1 MFRPLSLF
9 VGLRYSRAK
18 HKNKFVSF
26 ISIASILG
34 ISLGVMVLIV
44 GLSTMNGFEKTLRDE
59 LLSVIPQGELEVVNG
74 SFKNIK
80 ESLLQ
85 VQSNPHVL
93 GVSPYIA
100 LNGILKKDLAIQAL
114 QIRAIAPKTESNVT
128 NIERYIKNPKGW
140 KLLNST
146 QNNIILGSIVAKRL
160 GVKAGD
166 HLSLLIPKKP
176 SFTSKTSVTNF
187 KQPHEIS
194 FKVVGIFSMG
204 GQVDSTM
211 AFIDIDIAK
220 NLLKLH
226 SANGIAFKV
235 DEILQADNIARKIA
249 YQINEY
255 LYIKSW
261 ITSQG
266 YLYQDIQ
273 MVKSLMYIILLL
285 VIAVACF
292 NIVSTLVM
300 AVNEKRGDI
309 AILKTMGA
317 GKWSLRIIFV
327 VQGAFNGFIGSILGL
342 VLGVVV
348 ASEFTQW
355 MKMIEK
361 IIGHK
366 FLNSDIYF
374 IDFLPSSINY
384 HQVFFVA
391 LLAFIMSV
399 LATLYPAW
407 RASNILPAPELG
419 SRH

>member
-9 VGLRYSRAK
+9 IGLRYSRAK

-26 ISIASILG
+26 ISVASILG
-34 ISLGVMVLIV
+34 IALGVMVLIV
-44 GLSTMNGFEKTLRDE
+44 GLSAMNGFEKTLRDE
-59 LLSVIPQGELEVVNG
+59 LLSVIPHGELEVVNG
-74 SFKNIK
+74 GFKNLK
-80 ESLLQ
+80 GSLKQ

-93 GVSPYIA
+93 GVSPYIM
-100 LNGILKKDLAIQAL
+100 LNVILKKGLAMKAL
-114 QIRAIAPKTESNVT
+114 QIRAISPTTESKVT

-140 KLLNST
+140 RLLNST

-160 GVKAGD
+160 GIKVGD
-166 HLSLLIPKKP
+166 HLSLLLPEKNLG
-176 SFTSKTSVTNF
+176 TRF
-187 KQPHEIS
+187 KMPEEIT
-194 FKVVGIFSMG
+194 FKLAGVFSMG

-211 AFIDIDIAK
+211 AFINIDIAK
-220 NLLKLH
+220 TLMKLH

-235 DEILQADNIARKIA
+235 DDILQADNIARKIA
-249 YQINEY
+249 YQLNEN

-285 VIAVACF
+285 VIVVACF

-300 AVNEKRGDI
+300 AINEKRGDI

-317 GKWSLRIIFV
+317 GKWTLRTIFI
-327 VQGAFNGFIGSILGL
+327 VQGAVNGFIGSISGMLLGL
-342 VLGVVV
+342 LV
-348 ASEFTQW
+348 ASNFTQL
-355 MKMIEK
+355 MTIIEK

-366 FLNSDIYF
+366 FLARDIYF
-374 IDFLPSSINY
+374 IDFLPSYVNY
-384 HQVFFVA
+384 HQVFMVA
-391 LLAFIMSV
+391 LLAFMLSV

-407 RASNILPAPELG
+407 TASNIQPARELG
-419 SRH
+419 YRH